1 MEVSAAG
8 SGSGGV
14 SRFKVCPSFSL
25 KTRRDTNQST
35 DQKLSSAMIIVM
47 APGTERVDL
56 ENIRERI
63 ESRGMRAQINLGEE
77 RTVIGVMGSI
87 PPDFKDE
94 MELMNGV
101 AEVMMISKPYKLAS
115 KEFHPDDTIIKVGDA
130 VIGGPKPVIMAGPC
144 SVEDEEQMVS
154 TAKAVKAAGA
164 TILRGGAFKPRTSPY
179 SFRGMGEDGLKL
191 LQLAKQE
198 TGLPIITEVMAT
210 ADVETVAKY
219 ADILQIGARN
229 MQNYNL
235 LDEVGTIGKPVMVK
249 RGLSASYEEW
259 LLAAEYV
266 MAGGNQ
272 EVILC
277 ERGVRGFETFTR
289 FTLDVAAVPV
299 IKRLSHLPIVCDP
312 SHSTGKWYLVTPVA
326 LASVAAGAHGLLI
339 EVHPNPDLA
348 KCDGP
353 QSLTFENF
361 EMLMEQVNAI
371 ASVRKQPVTSN

>member
-1 MEVSAAG
+1 
-8 SGSGGV
+8 
-14 SRFKVCPSFSL
+14 
-25 KTRRDTNQST
+25 
-35 DQKLSSAMIIVM
+35 M
-47 APGTERVDL
+47 APGAAKDDL
-56 ENIRERI
+56 DSIKNRI
-63 ESRGMRAQINLGEE
+63 ESRGMRAQINTGSE
-77 RTVIGVMGSI
+77 RVVVGVMGSI

-101 AEVMMISKPYKLAS
+101 DEVILISKPYKLAS

-130 VIGGPKPVIMAGPC
+130 VIGGPDPVIMAGPC

-164 TILRGGAFKPRTSPY
+164 TVLRGGAFKPRTSPY

-235 LDEVGTIGKPVMVK
+235 LDEVGLIGKPVMVK
-249 RGLSASYEEW
+249 RGLAASYEEW

-266 MAGGNQ
+266 MAGGNEQ
-272 EVILC
+272 VILC
-277 ERGVRGFETFTR
+277 ERGIRGFETFTR

-299 IKRLSHLPIVCDP
+299 IKRLSHLPIVADP

-326 LASVAAGAHGLLI
+326 LASIAAGAHGLLI
-339 EVHPNPDLA
+339 EVHPNPDQA

-361 EMLMEQVNAI
+361 DILMEQVNAV
-371 ASVRKQPVTSN
+371 ASVRKQPVSTG

>member
-1 MEVSAAG
+1 
-8 SGSGGV
+8 
-14 SRFKVCPSFSL
+14 
-25 KTRRDTNQST
+25 
-35 DQKLSSAMIIVM
+35 MIVVM
-47 APGTERVDL
+47 APGTAQPDL
-56 ENIRERI
+56 DNIRVRI
-63 ESRGMRAQINLGEE
+63 EDRGLRAQINTGAE

-101 AEVMMISKPYKLAS
+101 DEVIIISKPYKLAS
-115 KEFHPDDTIIKVGDA
+115 KEFHPDDTIIRVGDA

-164 TILRGGAFKPRTSPY
+164 SVLRGGAYKPRTSPY

-229 MQNYNL
+229 MQNYSL
-235 LDEVGTIGKPVMVK
+235 LDEVGLIGKPVMVK

-266 MAGGNQ
+266 MAGGNEQ
-272 EVILC
+272 VILC

-299 IKRLSHLPIVCDP
+299 IKRLSHLPIVADP

-326 LASVAAGAHGLLI
+326 LASVAAGAHGLLV
-339 EVHPNPDLA
+339 EVHPNPDQA

-361 EMLMEQVNAI
+361 DILMEQVNAI
-371 ASVRKQPVTSN
+371 ASVRKQPVTTG

>member
-1 MEVSAAG
+1 M
-8 SGSGGV
+8 
-14 SRFKVCPSFSL
+14 
-25 KTRRDTNQST
+25 
-35 DQKLSSAMIIVM
+35 
-47 APGTERVDL
+47 
-56 ENIRERI
+56 
-63 ESRGMRAQINLGEE
+63 
-77 RTVIGVMGSI
+77 
-87 PPDFKDE
+87 
-94 MELMNGV
+94 
-101 AEVMMISKPYKLAS
+101 
-115 KEFHPDDTIIKVGDA
+115 GDA

-154 TAKAVKAAGA
+154 TAKAVKKAGA
-164 TILRGGAFKPRTSPY
+164 TVLRGGAFKPRTSPY

-191 LQLAKQE
+191 LNLAKQE

-210 ADVETVAKY
+210 DDVETVAKY

-235 LDEVGTIGKPVMVK
+235 LDEVGLVGKPVMVK
-249 RGLSASYEEW
+249 RGLAASYEEW

-266 MAGGNQ
+266 MAGGNE

-339 EVHPNPDLA
+339 EVHPNPDVA

-361 EMLMEQVNAI
+361 DTLMDQVNAL
-371 ASVRKQPVTSN
+371 ASIRKDPVSTG

>member
-1 MEVSAAG
+1 
-8 SGSGGV
+8 
-14 SRFKVCPSFSL
+14 
-25 KTRRDTNQST
+25 
-35 DQKLSSAMIIVM
+35 MIIVM
-47 APGTERVDL
+47 ARDTSQEDL

-63 ESRGMRAQINLGEE
+63 EARGLKAQINLGIE
-77 RTVIGVMGSI
+77 RTVVGVMGSV

-94 MELMNGV
+94 MELMAGV
-101 AEVMMISKPYKLAS
+101 SEVVIITKPYKLVS
-115 KEFHPDDTIIKVGDA
+115 KEFHPNDTIITVGDA

-154 TAKAVKAAGA
+154 TAIAVKAAGA
-164 TILRGGAFKPRTSPY
+164 TVLRGGAFKPRTSPY

-235 LDEVGTIGKPVMVK
+235 LDEVGLIGKPVMVK
-249 RGLSASYEEW
+249 RGLSAAYEEW

-266 MAGGNQ
+266 MAGGNEQ
-272 EVILC
+272 VILC

-289 FTLDVAAVPV
+289 FTLDVAAIPV
-299 IKRLSHLPIVCDP
+299 IKRLSHLPIIADP

-339 EVHPNPDLA
+339 EVHPNPDKA

-361 EMLMEQVNAI
+361 DMLMDQVNAI
-371 ASVRKQPVTSN
+371 ASVRKQPVTTG

>member
-1 MEVSAAG
+1 
-8 SGSGGV
+8 
-14 SRFKVCPSFSL
+14 
-25 KTRRDTNQST
+25 
-35 DQKLSSAMIIVM
+35 M
-47 APGTERVDL
+47 APGAAKDDL
-56 ENIRERI
+56 DSIKNRI
-63 ESRGMRAQINLGEE
+63 ESRGMRAQINTGSE
-77 RTVIGVMGSI
+77 RVVVGVMGSI

-101 AEVMMISKPYKLAS
+101 DEVILISKPYKLAS

-130 VIGGPKPVIMAGPC
+130 VIGGPDPVIMAGPC

-164 TILRGGAFKPRTSPY
+164 TVLRGGAFKPRTSPY

-235 LDEVGTIGKPVMVK
+235 LDEVGLIGKPVMVK
-249 RGLSASYEEW
+249 RGLAASYEEW

-266 MAGGNQ
+266 MAGGNEQ
-272 EVILC
+272 VILC

-299 IKRLSHLPIVCDP
+299 IKRLSHLPIVADP

-326 LASVAAGAHGLLI
+326 LASIAAGAHGLLI
-339 EVHPNPDLA
+339 EVHPNPDQA

-361 EMLMEQVNAI
+361 DILMEQVNAI
-371 ASVRKQPVTSN
+371 AAVRKQPVSTG

>member
-1 MEVSAAG
+1 
-8 SGSGGV
+8 
-14 SRFKVCPSFSL
+14 
-25 KTRRDTNQST
+25 
-35 DQKLSSAMIIVM
+35 MIVVM
-47 APGTERVDL
+47 APGAAQPDL
-56 ENIRERI
+56 DNIRVRI
-63 ESRGMRAQINLGEE
+63 EDRGLRAQINTGAE

-101 AEVMMISKPYKLAS
+101 DEVIIISKPYKLAS

-164 TILRGGAFKPRTSPY
+164 TVLRGGAFKPRTSPY

-235 LDEVGTIGKPVMVK
+235 LDEVGLIGKPVMVK

-266 MAGGNQ
+266 MAGGNEQ
-272 EVILC
+272 VILC

-299 IKRLSHLPIVCDP
+299 IKRLSHLPIVADP

-339 EVHPNPDLA
+339 EVHPNPDQA

-361 EMLMEQVNAI
+361 DILMEQVNAI
-371 ASVRKQPVTSN
+371 ASVRKQPVTTG

>member
-1 MEVSAAG
+1 
-8 SGSGGV
+8 
-14 SRFKVCPSFSL
+14 
-25 KTRRDTNQST
+25 
-35 DQKLSSAMIIVM
+35 MIVVM
-47 APGTERVDL
+47 APGAAQPDL
-56 ENIRERI
+56 DNIRVRI
-63 ESRGMRAQINLGEE
+63 EDRGLRAQINTGAE

-101 AEVMMISKPYKLAS
+101 DEVIIISKPYKLAS

-164 TILRGGAFKPRTSPY
+164 TVLRGGAFKPRTSPY

-235 LDEVGTIGKPVMVK
+235 LDEVGLIGKPVMVK
-249 RGLSASYEEW
+249 RGLAASYEEW

-266 MAGGNQ
+266 MAGGNEQ
-272 EVILC
+272 VILC

-299 IKRLSHLPIVCDP
+299 IKRLSHLPIVADP

-326 LASVAAGAHGLLI
+326 LASIAAGAHGLLI
-339 EVHPNPDLA
+339 EVHPNPDQA

-361 EMLMEQVNAI
+361 DILMEQVNAV
-371 ASVRKQPVTSN
+371 ASVRKQPVSTG

>member
-1 MEVSAAG
+1 MIVVMA
-8 SGSGGV
+8 
-14 SRFKVCPSFSL
+14 
-25 KTRRDTNQST
+25 RDTAS
-35 DQKLSSAMIIVM
+35 
-47 APGTERVDL
+47 EDL
-56 ENIRERI
+56 ENVRQRI
-63 ESRGMRAQINLGEE
+63 EGRGLRAQINLGEE
-77 RTVIGVMGSI
+77 RAVIGVMGSI

-94 MELMNGV
+94 MELMHGV
-101 AEVMMISKPYKLAS
+101 SEVVMVSKPYKLAS
-115 KEFHPDDTIIKVGDA
+115 KEFHPDNTIIKVGDA

-164 TILRGGAFKPRTSPY
+164 TVLRGGAFKPRTSPY

-191 LQLAKQE
+191 LNLAKQE

-235 LDEVGTIGKPVMVK
+235 LDEVGVIGKPVMVK
-249 RGLSASYEEW
+249 RGLAASYEEW

-266 MAGGNQ
+266 MAGGN
-272 EVILC
+272 ENVILC

-339 EVHPNPDLA
+339 EVHPNPDVA

-361 EMLMEQVNAI
+361 DILMEQVNAI
-371 ASVRKQPVTSN
+371 ASVRKQPVATG

>member
-1 MEVSAAG
+1 MIVVMAAG
-8 SGSGGV
+8 SSDSELAAV
-14 SRFKVCPSFSL
+14 
-25 KTRRDTNQST
+25 
-35 DQKLSSAMIIVM
+35 
-47 APGTERVDL
+47 
-56 ENIRERI
+56 RERI
-63 ESRGMRAQINLGEE
+63 ESKGLKAQINLGVE
-77 RTVIGVMGSI
+77 RTVVGVVGSI

-94 MELMNGV
+94 VELLEGV
-101 AEVMMISKPYKLAS
+101 SDVVMISKPYKLAS
-115 KEFHPDDTIIKVGDA
+115 REFHPDDTIIKVGSA
-130 VIGGPKPVIMAGPC
+130 VIGGPSPVIMAGPC

-154 TAKAVKAAGA
+154 TAKAVKKAGA
-164 TILRGGAFKPRTSPY
+164 TVLRGGAFKPRTSPY

-191 LQLAKQE
+191 LNLAKQE

-210 ADVETVAKY
+210 EDVDTVAKY

-235 LDEVGTIGKPVMVK
+235 LDAVGELGKPVMVK
-249 RGLSASYEEW
+249 RGLAASYEEW

-266 MAGGNQ
+266 MAGGNE

-277 ERGVRGFETFTR
+277 ERGIRGFESFTR

-299 IKRLSHLPIVCDP
+299 VQRLSHLPIVADP

-339 EVHPNPDLA
+339 EVHPNPDIA

-361 EMLMEQVNAI
+361 DMLMQQVDAI
-371 ASVRKQPVTSN
+371 ASVRKQPVAAN

>member
-1 MEVSAAG
+1 
-8 SGSGGV
+8 
-14 SRFKVCPSFSL
+14 
-25 KTRRDTNQST
+25 
-35 DQKLSSAMIIVM
+35 MIVVM
-47 APGTERVDL
+47 APGAAQPDL
-56 ENIRERI
+56 DNIRVRI
-63 ESRGMRAQINLGEE
+63 EDRGLRAQINTGAE

-101 AEVMMISKPYKLAS
+101 DEVIIISKPYKLAS

-164 TILRGGAFKPRTSPY
+164 TVLRGGAFKPRTSPY

-235 LDEVGTIGKPVMVK
+235 LDEVGLIGKPVMVK
-249 RGLSASYEEW
+249 RGLAASYEEW

-266 MAGGNQ
+266 MAGGNEQ
-272 EVILC
+272 VILC

-326 LASVAAGAHGLLI
+326 LASIAAGAHGLII

-361 EMLMEQVNAI
+361 DMLMEQVKAI
-371 ASVRKQPVTSN
+371 ASVRKQPVGTN

>member
-1 MEVSAAG
+1 
-8 SGSGGV
+8 
-14 SRFKVCPSFSL
+14 
-25 KTRRDTNQST
+25 
-35 DQKLSSAMIIVM
+35 M
-47 APGTERVDL
+47 APGAAKDDL
-56 ENIRERI
+56 DSIKNRI
-63 ESRGMRAQINLGEE
+63 ESRGMRAQINTGSE
-77 RTVIGVMGSI
+77 RVVVGVMGSI

-101 AEVMMISKPYKLAS
+101 DEVILISKPYKLAS
-115 KEFHPDDTIIKVGDA
+115 KEFHPDDTIIKVGNA
-130 VIGGPKPVIMAGPC
+130 VIGGPDPVIMAGPC

-164 TILRGGAFKPRTSPY
+164 TVLRGGAFKPRTSPY

-235 LDEVGTIGKPVMVK
+235 LDEVGLIGKPVMVK
-249 RGLSASYEEW
+249 RGLAASYEEW

-266 MAGGNQ
+266 MAGGNEQ
-272 EVILC
+272 VILC

-299 IKRLSHLPIVCDP
+299 IKRLSHLPIVADP

-339 EVHPNPDLA
+339 EVHPNPDQA

-361 EMLMEQVNAI
+361 DILMDQVHAI
-371 ASVRKQPVTSN
+371 ASVRKQPVSTS

>member
-1 MEVSAAG
+1 MIVVMA
-8 SGSGGV
+8 
-14 SRFKVCPSFSL
+14 
-25 KTRRDTNQST
+25 RDTAS
-35 DQKLSSAMIIVM
+35 
-47 APGTERVDL
+47 EDL
-56 ENIRERI
+56 ENVRKRI
-63 ESRGMRAQINLGEE
+63 ESRGLRAQINIGEE
-77 RTVIGVMGSI
+77 RAVVGVVGSI

-94 MELMNGV
+94 MELMTGV
-101 AEVMMISKPYKLAS
+101 SEVVMVSKPYKLAS
-115 KEFHPDDTIIKVGDA
+115 KEFHPDNTIIKVGDA

-154 TAKAVKAAGA
+154 TAKAVKNAGA
-164 TILRGGAFKPRTSPY
+164 TVLRGGAFKPRTSPY

-191 LQLAKQE
+191 LDLAKQE

-210 ADVETVAKY
+210 DDVETVAKY

-235 LDEVGTIGKPVMVK
+235 LDEVGLVGKPVMVK
-249 RGLSASYEEW
+249 RGLAASYEEW

-266 MAGGNQ
+266 MAGGNE

-339 EVHPNPDLA
+339 EVHPNPDVA

-361 EMLMEQVNAI
+361 DMLMDQVNAV
-371 ASVRKQPVTSN
+371 ASVRKDPVTTP

>member
-1 MEVSAAG
+1 
-8 SGSGGV
+8 
-14 SRFKVCPSFSL
+14 
-25 KTRRDTNQST
+25 
-35 DQKLSSAMIIVM
+35 MIVVM
-47 APGTERVDL
+47 APGTAKIDL
-56 ENIRERI
+56 DNIKERI
-63 ESRGMRAQINLGEE
+63 ESRGLRAQINTGAE

-101 AEVMMISKPYKLAS
+101 DEVVMISKPYKLAS
-115 KEFHPDDTIIKVGDA
+115 REFHPDDTIIKVGDA
-130 VIGGPKPVIMAGPC
+130 VIGGPDPVIMAGPC

-210 ADVETVAKY
+210 SDVETVAKY

-235 LDEVGTIGKPVMVK
+235 LDEVGLIGKPVMVK

-266 MAGGNQ
+266 LAGGNEQ
-272 EVILC
+272 VILC

-299 IKRLSHLPIVCDP
+299 IKRLSHLPIVADP

-339 EVHPNPDLA
+339 EVHPNPDQA

-361 EMLMEQVNAI
+361 DILMDQVQAI
-371 ASVRKQPVTSN
+371 ASVRKQPVSTS

>member
-1 MEVSAAG
+1 
-8 SGSGGV
+8 
-14 SRFKVCPSFSL
+14 
-25 KTRRDTNQST
+25 
-35 DQKLSSAMIIVM
+35 MIVVM
-47 APGTERVDL
+47 APGTAQPDL
-56 ENIRERI
+56 DNIRVRI
-63 ESRGMRAQINLGEE
+63 EDRGLRAQINTGAE

-101 AEVMMISKPYKLAS
+101 DEVIIISKPYKLAS

-164 TILRGGAFKPRTSPY
+164 SVLRGGAFKPRTSPY

-235 LDEVGTIGKPVMVK
+235 LDEVGLIGKPVMVK

-266 MAGGNQ
+266 MAGGNEQ
-272 EVILC
+272 VILC

-299 IKRLSHLPIVCDP
+299 IKRLSHLPIVADP
-312 SHSTGKWYLVTPVA
+312 IHRTGKWYLVTPVA
-326 LASVAAGAHGLLI
+326 LA
-339 EVHPNPDLA
+339 
-348 KCDGP
+348 
-353 QSLTFENF
+353 
-361 EMLMEQVNAI
+361 
-371 ASVRKQPVTSN
+371 